1 MNLRTTA
8 SFATKEILRQFG
20 NTENFL
26 FGLLQPLRRD
36 IVLPTA
42 GGTPVVA
49 AMHLVKQSIRQDTI
63 KSPVFPIPIAAL
75 SVYLPTGSAGITR
88 PLHGVLPPTCCAVR
102 RSPSRDRSDTLS
114 KRHLFYTD
122 RVSPHNAR
130 SPRDP
135 RQPSALYSKTRT
147 LSAESAA
154 SPSYSTDR
162 NTCTDNIRPSCP
174 WCSPLTS

>member
-49 AMHLVKQSIRQDTI
+49 AMHLVKQSIRQNTI

-114 KRHLFYTD
+114 KRHLFIPIEFRLIMLAVPVTRD
-122 RVSPHNAR
+122 NRLHFTAKPTLCRLKV
-130 SPRDP
+130 PRLLRIVP
-135 RQPSALYSKTRT
+135 IEIPAPITF
-147 LSAESAA
+147 A
-154 SPSYSTDR
+154 
-162 NTCTDNIRPSCP
+162 
-174 WCSPLTS
+174 PLVHGVLL